1 MALFRSED
9 DVHAWCQRHGRSPGA
24 IFDLPRLWHLARA
37 WYDDRLD
44 RGWRRRTVSER
55 QAILDAV
62 GLEGPFWR
70 LEDRR
75 GCPPPLET

>member
-1 MALFRSED
+1 M
-9 DVHAWCQRHGRSPGA
+9 
-24 IFDLPRLWHLARA
+24 FDLPRLWHLARA

-44 RGWRRRTVSER
+44 RGWRRRTVSAR

-70 LEDRR
+70 LED
-75 GCPPPLET
+75 